1 MEADTILFYI
11 YSQLRKYGIEDAVV
25 IYAEDTDVVVLAA
38 YVAYHVKGNLYLK
51 RKGAYMIAKN
61 CAVQN
66 MLMS

>member
-25 IYAEDTDVVVLAA
+25 IDAEDTDVVVLAA
-38 YVAYHVKGNLYLK
+38 YVAHHVEGNLYLK
-51 RKGAYMIAKN
+51 RKGAIYDCKN